1 MQDIDVT
8 DKSLIWNTDLVE
20 TLELDNLISQA
31 QCTIKGAINR
41 KESRGAHMHEDYPE
55 RDDAN
60 WMKHTIYWFE
70 GWGGKGGKVTLDAR
84 PVHDYTLT
92 DEVEYIQPKKR
103 VNKFFRAKRESI
115 PPLAQVVY
123 TR

>member
-8 DKSLIWNTDLVE
+8 DKSLIRNTDLVE

-41 KESRGAHMHEDYPE
+41 KESRGAHMPEDYPE
-55 RDDAN
+55 CDDAN
-60 WMKHTIYWFE
+60 WMKHTISWFE

-92 DEVEYIQPKKR
+92 DEAAYTQPYKDWKHT
-103 VNKFFRAKRESI
+103 
-115 PPLAQVVY
+115 PLKS
-123 TR
+123 RHLCPMRM

>member
-1 MQDIDVT
+1 MDKVYARMQDIDVT

-60 WMKHTIYWFE
+60 WMKHTISWFRSE
-70 GWGGKGGKVTLDAR
+70 EHTSELQSLMRSSYAVFCLKKKNKKII
-84 PVHDYTLT
+84 LT
-92 DEVEYIQPKKR
+92 K
-103 VNKFFRAKRESI
+103 
-115 PPLAQVVY
+115 
-123 TR
+123 

>member
-1 MQDIDVT
+1 MAEGVEKMDKVYARMQDIDVT

-60 WMKHTIYWFE
+60 WMKHTISRSE
-70 GWGGKGGKVTLDAR
+70 DRRVGKECVSTCRSGW
-84 PVHDYTLT
+84 
-92 DEVEYIQPKKR
+92 
-103 VNKFFRAKRESI
+103 
-115 PPLAQVVY
+115 
-123 TR
+123 